1 MATTKKKDNR
11 DIKALS
17 TVEHILQRPNT
28 YLGSTKKAEYEEWI
42 FDDEDNLKFTKVSY
56 VEGLKKCITEI
67 IDNSVDEYIKTEGA
81 YSNKINIEITKD
93 TFTCED
99 NGRGIKVAKTAEGD
113 WMPVLALCR
122 PMSGSNFEDGGRDS
136 IGTNGLGAKIAS
148 VFSKSFDAVT
158 CDGKGKLKIVSKNNL
173 SEIKVTEL
181 TPTAKTGTKVIY
193 KPDFERFGVK
203 GFDDTIISLV
213 KTRLKM
219 LGWFCPK
226 CTFTFNGE
234 KITFK
239 TKDFTSIFPKP
250 SVVVNEDNVFICVY
264 PSDEPR
270 TLSYVNAMSLRRCGT
285 QVDYVMEK
293 LVDTI
298 REKLGKK
305 FPSLKPADIRNRL
318 GLVVFFNG
326 FPDCTFDSQTKE
338 ALSNS
343 ASEYSEFLQKNQID
357 FDSLTNKV
365 IKEKAILENITDLV
379 QAKLAIADKK
389 ALKALDK
396 KVKEVNSEKYFPP
409 VGKTKNK
416 YLMITEGQSAF
427 SGISPILGRQGI
439 GYYMLRGKPMNI
451 LDVPPLSKGKVK
463 GFMENQEIKELV
475 DILGLSVSGTTKDM
489 NYEYVVILSD
499 ADADGTAI
507 AGLIITLFSRLAPE
521 MLKQGRIC
529 RLNTPLLIGL
539 KGDKVEDYYFNLP
552 NEIEMKKNL
561 NYFYLKGLGS
571 WTKSR
576 LNQVIEKEGGMEKLL
591 MPFEYDNKAQET
603 IQNWF
608 GNDSEPRK
616 VALRGREFHI
626 NNA

>member
-1 MATTKKKDNR
+1 MQKLHNSSSF
-11 DIKALS
+11 ILS
-17 TVEHILQRPNT
+17 HGCTGRNVNIVSVP
-28 YLGSTKKAEYEEWI
+28 GSFLSE
-42 FDDEDNLKFTKVSY
+42 S
-56 VEGLKKCITEI
+56 
-67 IDNSVDEYIKTEGA
+67 
-81 YSNKINIEITKD
+81 EITKD

-99 NGRGIKVAKTAEGD
+99 NGRGIKVAKTAEGE

-136 IGTNGLGAKIAS
+136 IGTNGLGAKIS
-148 VFSKSFDAVT
+148 GVFSKSFDAVT

-539 KGDKVEDYYFNLP
+539 KGDKVEEYYFNLP